1 VRRLAIALGIALGTA
16 VSPAA
21 ALGAGAMAKAAQHE
35 TSADVQDGARVFR
48 SSCANCHGP
57 DGDLIAGIDL
67 GRGVFRREMSDGDLI
82 RIIRTGIPNTPMP
95 PTNMSEAQAAKVV
108 AYLRS
113 TAAMGRSTSA
123 AGDPVRGKTLFDGKG
138 RCASCHRVGVTGSRL
153 GPELSAIGRVRRTV
167 DLEQSLLDPPAEI
180 QPTGRFYRVVT
191 KDGVATT
198 GRLLNLDTF
207 TVQLMDQKEQLR
219 SFMKTD
225 LREHGWAPTPMPS
238 YKGTLTTQEIADVVS
253 YLVSLKGTVTR

>member
-16 VSPAA
+16 VPPAEV
-21 ALGAGAMAKAAQHE
+21 LGAGTLAKAAQHE

-57 DGDLIAGIDL
+57 DGDQIAGIDL

-82 RIIRTGIPNTPMP
+82 RVIRAGIPNTPMP
-95 PTNMSEAQAAKVV
+95 PTNMSEEQAAKVV

-113 TAAMGRSTSA
+113 TAATGRSTSA

-153 GPELSAIGRVRRTV
+153 GPELSAIGRVRRAV
-167 DLEQSLLDPPAEI
+167 DLEQSLLDPQAEI